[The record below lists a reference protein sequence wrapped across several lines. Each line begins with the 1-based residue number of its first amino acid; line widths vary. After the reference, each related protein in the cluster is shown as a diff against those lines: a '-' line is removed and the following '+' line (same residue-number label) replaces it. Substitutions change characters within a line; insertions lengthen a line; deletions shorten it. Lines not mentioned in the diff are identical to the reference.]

1 MLVSKEWYIC
11 MTYEVINDSVLDFST
26 QDLLCAIKEISII
39 LARFKTHKELVEFI
53 KSLDFEMGADTGT
66 MFRAVRNWKEYFSEE
81 KAYRFFQDVIKTLN
95 KDYST
100 VLETTK
106 QLFID
111 LIANNV
117 DKIKLFVERNGMN
130 IIHSV
135 FGSGCVF
142 DIYEAVNNAI
152 VNGLPFTVVEY
163 EVSEQASA
171 EFALMNLNR
180 SGNFG
185 VDIRIIDV
193 AFTVIVPITKLDI
206 VTCS

>member
-1 MLVSKEWYIC
+1 MIDGIVG
-11 MTYEVINDSVLDFST
+11 DSVLDFST

-39 LARFKTHKELVEFI
+39 LERFKTHKELVEFI
-53 KSLDFEMGADTGT
+53 KSLDFETGADTGT
-66 MFRAVRNWKEYFSEE
+66 GFRDVRNWKEWFSEE
-81 KAYRFFQDVIKTLN
+81 KAYRFFQDLIKTLD

-100 VLETTK
+100 VVETIK
-106 QLFID
+106 QSFID

-130 IIHSV
+130 IIQSV

-142 DIYEAVNNAI
+142 GIYEAVNNAI

-163 EVSEQASA
+163 DVSEQDSA

-185 VDIRIIDV
+185 VDVRIVDV

>member
-1 MLVSKEWYIC
+1 
-11 MTYEVINDSVLDFST
+11 MTDGIVGGSVLDFST

-39 LARFKTHKELVEFI
+39 LARFKNKEELVEFI

-66 MFRAVRNWKEYFSEE
+66 MFRAVRNWEEYFSEE
-81 KAYRFFQDVIKTLN
+81 KAYRFFQDVIKILD

-100 VLETTK
+100 VVEAIK
-106 QLFID
+106 QSFID
-111 LIANNV
+111 LIASNV
-117 DKIKLFVERNGMN
+117 DKIKIFVERNGMN

-163 EVSEQASA
+163 DVSEQDST

-185 VDIRIIDV
+185 VDVRIVDV

>member
-1 MLVSKEWYIC
+1 
-11 MTYEVINDSVLDFST
+11 MTDGIVGDSVLDFST

-39 LARFKTHKELVEFI
+39 LARFKTRKELVEFI
-53 KSLDFEMGADTGT
+53 KSLDFETGADTGT
-66 MFRAVRNWKEYFSEE
+66 MFRVVRNWKEYFSEE
-81 KAYRFFQDVIKTLN
+81 KAYRFFQDVIKALN
-95 KDYST
+95 QDYSI
-100 VLETTK
+100 VFETLK
-106 QLFID
+106 QSFID

-117 DKIKLFVERNGMN
+117 DKIKLFVERNGMH
-130 IIHSV
+130 IIQSV

-163 EVSEQASA
+163 DVSEQDSA

-185 VDIRIIDV
+185 VDVRIVDV

>member
-1 MLVSKEWYIC
+1 
-11 MTYEVINDSVLDFST
+11 MTDGIVGDSVLDFST

-39 LARFKTHKELVEFI
+39 LARFKNREELVEFI
-53 KSLDFEMGADTGT
+53 KSLDFETGADTGT
-66 MFRAVRNWKEYFSEE
+66 MFRAVRNWKECFSEE
-81 KAYRFFQDVIKTLN
+81 KAYRFFQDVIKTLD

-100 VLETTK
+100 VVEAIK
-106 QLFID
+106 QSFID
-111 LIANNV
+111 LIASNV

-130 IIHSV
+130 IIKSV

-152 VNGLPFTVVEY
+152 VNDLPFTVVEY
-163 EVSEQASA
+163 DVSEQDSA

-185 VDIRIIDV
+185 VDVRIVDV

>member
-1 MLVSKEWYIC
+1 MIDGIVG
-11 MTYEVINDSVLDFST
+11 DSVLDFST

-53 KSLDFEMGADTGT
+53 KSLDFETGAETGT
-66 MFRAVRNWKEYFSEE
+66 IFRAVRNWKECFSEE
-81 KAYRFFQDVIKTLN
+81 KAYRFFQDVIKVLN
-95 KDYST
+95 QDYSI
-100 VLETTK
+100 VVETLK
-106 QLFID
+106 QSFID

-130 IIHSV
+130 IIRSV

-152 VNGLPFTVVEY
+152 VNGLTFTVVEY
-163 EVSEQASA
+163 DASEQDSA

-185 VDIRIIDV
+185 VDVRIVDV

>member
-1 MLVSKEWYIC
+1 
-11 MTYEVINDSVLDFST
+11 MTYEIIDDSVLDFST
-26 QDLLCAIKEISII
+26 QDLICAIKEISTI

-53 KSLDFEMGADTGT
+53 KSLDFETGVDTGT
-66 MFRAVRNWKEYFSEE
+66 GFKAVRNWKECFSEE
-81 KAYRFFQDVIKTLN
+81 KAYRFFQDVIKTLD
-95 KDYST
+95 KDYDT
-100 VLETTK
+100 VVETIK
-106 QLFID
+106 QSFID
-111 LIANNV
+111 LIASNV
-117 DKIKLFVERNGMN
+117 DKIKIFVERNGMN
-130 IIHSV
+130 IIQSV

-152 VNGLPFTVVEY
+152 VNGFPFTVVEY
-163 EVSEQASA
+163 DVSEQDKA

-185 VDIRIIDV
+185 VDIRIVDA

>member
-1 MLVSKEWYIC
+1 
-11 MTYEVINDSVLDFST
+11 MTYEVIDDSVLDFST

-53 KSLDFEMGADTGT
+53 KSLDFETGAETGT
-66 MFRAVRNWKEYFSEE
+66 IFRAVRNWKEWFSEE
-81 KAYRFFQDVIKTLN
+81 KAYRFFQDVIKVLN
-95 KDYST
+95 KDYSI
-100 VLETTK
+100 VVETLK
-106 QLFID
+106 QSFID

-117 DKIKLFVERNGMN
+117 DKIKVFVERNGMN

-163 EVSEQASA
+163 DVSEQASA

-185 VDIRIIDV
+185 VDVRIVDV

>member
-1 MLVSKEWYIC
+1 
-11 MTYEVINDSVLDFST
+11 MTYEVIDDSVLDFST

-39 LARFKTHKELVEFI
+39 LEKFKNKEELVEFI
-53 KSLDFEMGADTGT
+53 ESLDFETGADTGT
-66 MFRAVRNWKEYFSEE
+66 GFKAVRNWKEWFSEE
-81 KAYRFFQDVIKTLN
+81 KAYRFFQDVIKALN
-95 KDYST
+95 QDYSI
-100 VLETTK
+100 VVETIK

-130 IIHSV
+130 IIQSV
-135 FGSGCVF
+135 FGSGCVL

-152 VNGLPFTVVEY
+152 VNGLSFTVVEY
-163 EVSEQASA
+163 DVSEQDKA

-185 VDIRIIDV
+185 VDVRIVDV

>member
-1 MLVSKEWYIC
+1 
-11 MTYEVINDSVLDFST
+11 MTDEIVGGSVLDFST

-39 LARFKTHKELVEFI
+39 LARFKNKEELVEFI

-95 KDYST
+95 NDYST

-117 DKIKLFVERNGMN
+117 DKIKLFVERNGIN
-130 IIHSV
+130 IIQSV

-152 VNGLPFTVVEY
+152 VNGFPFTVVEY
-163 EVSEQASA
+163 DVSEQDSV

-185 VDIRIIDV
+185 VDVRIVDV

>member
-1 MLVSKEWYIC
+1 
-11 MTYEVINDSVLDFST
+11 MTDGIVGDSVLDFST

-53 KSLDFEMGADTGT
+53 KSLDFETGAETGT
-66 MFRAVRNWKEYFSEE
+66 IFRAVRNWKECFSEE
-81 KAYRFFQDVIKTLN
+81 KAYRFFQDAIKVLN
-95 KDYST
+95 QDYSI
-100 VLETTK
+100 VVETLK
-106 QLFID
+106 QSFID

-117 DKIKLFVERNGMN
+117 DKIKLFVERNGMT
-130 IIHSV
+130 IIQSV
-135 FGSGCVF
+135 FGSGCVL

-163 EVSEQASA
+163 DVSEQDSA

-185 VDIRIIDV
+185 VDVRIVDV

>member
-1 MLVSKEWYIC
+1 
-11 MTYEVINDSVLDFST
+11 MTGVVIDDSVLDFST

-53 KSLDFEMGADTGT
+53 KSLDFETGAEAGT
-66 MFRAVRNWKEYFSEE
+66 IFRAVRNWKECFSEE
-81 KAYRFFQDVIKTLN
+81 KAYRFFQDVIKVLN
-95 KDYST
+95 QDYSI
-100 VLETTK
+100 VVETLK
-106 QLFID
+106 QSFID

-130 IIHSV
+130 IIQSV

-163 EVSEQASA
+163 DVSEQDSA

-185 VDIRIIDV
+185 VDVRIVDV

>member
-1 MLVSKEWYIC
+1 
-11 MTYEVINDSVLDFST
+11 MTDGIVGDYVLDFSA

-53 KSLDFEMGADTGT
+53 KSLDFETGAETGT
-66 MFRAVRNWKEYFSEE
+66 IFRAVRNWKECFSEE
-81 KAYRFFQDVIKTLN
+81 KAYRFFQDVIKALN
-95 KDYST
+95 QDYSI
-100 VLETTK
+100 VVETIK
-106 QLFID
+106 QSFID
-111 LIANNV
+111 LIASNV

-130 IIHSV
+130 IIQS
-135 FGSGCVF
+135 VF

-163 EVSEQASA
+163 DVSEEEQA

-185 VDIRIIDV
+185 VDVRIVDV

>member
-1 MLVSKEWYIC
+1 MIDGIVG
-11 MTYEVINDSVLDFST
+11 DSVLDFST

-53 KSLDFEMGADTGT
+53 KSLDFETGADTGT
-66 MFRAVRNWKEYFSEE
+66 VFRAVRDWKEYFSEE
-81 KAYRFFQDVIKTLN
+81 KAYRFFKDVIKVLN
-95 KDYST
+95 QDYSI
-100 VLETTK
+100 VVETLK
-106 QLFID
+106 QSFID

-152 VNGLPFTVVEY
+152 VNDLPFTVVEY
-163 EVSEQASA
+163 DVSEQDSA
-171 EFALMNLNR
+171 EFTLMNLNR

-185 VDIRIIDV
+185 VDVRIVDV

>member
-1 MLVSKEWYIC
+1 
-11 MTYEVINDSVLDFST
+11 MTDGIVGDSVLDFST

-53 KSLDFEMGADTGT
+53 KSLDFETGADTGT
-66 MFRAVRNWKEYFSEE
+66 GFKAVRNWKECFSEE
-81 KAYRFFQDVIKTLN
+81 KAYRFFQDVIKVLNQDYNIVVETL
-95 KDYST
+95 
-100 VLETTK
+100 K
-106 QLFID
+106 QSFID

-117 DKIKLFVERNGMN
+117 DKITLFVERNGMN
-130 IIHSV
+130 IIQSV

-142 DIYEAVNNAI
+142 NIYEAVNNAI
-152 VNGLPFTVVEY
+152 INCLPFTVVEY
-163 EVSEQASA
+163 DVSEQDSA

-185 VDIRIIDV
+185 VDVRIVDV

>member
-1 MLVSKEWYIC
+1 
-11 MTYEVINDSVLDFST
+11 MTDEIVGGSVLDFST

-39 LARFKTHKELVEFI
+39 LASFKTHKELVEFI
-53 KSLDFEMGADTGT
+53 KSLDFETGADTGT
-66 MFRAVRNWKEYFSEE
+66 GFKAVRNWKECFSEE
-81 KAYRFFQDVIKTLN
+81 KAYRFFQDLIKTLN

-100 VLETTK
+100 VVETTK
-106 QLFID
+106 QLFIG
-111 LIANNV
+111 LIVNNV
-117 DKIKLFVERNGMN
+117 DKIKLFVERNGMK
-130 IIHSV
+130 IIQSV

-152 VNGLPFTVVEY
+152 VNGLPFAVVEY
-163 EVSEQASA
+163 DISEQASA
-171 EFALMNLNR
+171 EFALMNINR

-185 VDIRIIDV
+185 VDVRIVDV

>member
-1 MLVSKEWYIC
+1 MIDGIVGG
-11 MTYEVINDSVLDFST
+11 SVLDFST

-39 LARFKTHKELVEFI
+39 LARFKNKEELVEFI
-53 KSLDFEMGADTGT
+53 KSLDFETGADTGT
-66 MFRAVRNWKEYFSEE
+66 MFRAVRNWKEDFSEE
-81 KAYRFFQDVIKTLN
+81 KAYRFFQDIIKTLN
-95 KDYST
+95 NDYST
-100 VLETTK
+100 VLETLK
-106 QLFID
+106 QSFID

-130 IIHSV
+130 IIQSV

-152 VNGLPFTVVEY
+152 VNGLPFIVVEY
-163 EVSEQASA
+163 DVSEQDFA
-171 EFALMNLNR
+171 EFALMNFNR

-185 VDIRIIDV
+185 VAVRIVDV

>member
-1 MLVSKEWYIC
+1 
-11 MTYEVINDSVLDFST
+11 MTYEVIDDSVLDFST

-39 LARFKTHKELVEFI
+39 LARFKNKEELVEFI
-53 KSLDFEMGADTGT
+53 KSLDFETGADTGT
-66 MFRAVRNWKEYFSEE
+66 GFKAVRNWKECFSEE
-81 KAYRFFQDVIKTLN
+81 KAYRFFQDVIKVLN
-95 KDYST
+95 QDYSI
-100 VLETTK
+100 VVETLK
-106 QLFID
+106 QSFID

-117 DKIKLFVERNGMN
+117 DKIKLFVERSGMN
-130 IIHSV
+130 IIQSV

-163 EVSEQASA
+163 DVSEQDSA

-185 VDIRIIDV
+185 VDVRIVDV

>member
-1 MLVSKEWYIC
+1 MIDEIVG
-11 MTYEVINDSVLDFST
+11 DSVLDFST

-39 LARFKTHKELVEFI
+39 LARFKNKEELVEFI

-66 MFRAVRNWKEYFSEE
+66 MFRAARNWKEYFSEK
-81 KAYRFFQDVIKTLN
+81 KAYRFFQDVIKALN
-95 KDYST
+95 QDYSI
-100 VLETTK
+100 VIETTK

-142 DIYEAVNNAI
+142 DIYEAVNNTI

-163 EVSEQASA
+163 DVSEQDSA

-185 VDIRIIDV
+185 VDVRIVDV
-193 AFTVIVPITKLDI
+193 AFTVIVPITKLNI

>member
-1 MLVSKEWYIC
+1 
-11 MTYEVINDSVLDFST
+11 MTDGIVGDSVLDFST

-39 LARFKTHKELVEFI
+39 LAKFKTHKELVEFI
-53 KSLDFEMGADTGT
+53 ESLDFETGVDTGT
-66 MFRAVRNWKEYFSEE
+66 GFKAVRNWKECFSEE
-81 KAYRFFQDVIKTLN
+81 KAYRFFQDLVKTLN

-111 LIANNV
+111 LIASNV
-117 DKIKLFVERNGMN
+117 DKIKLFVEKNGMA
-130 IIHSV
+130 IIQSV
-135 FGSGCVF
+135 FGSGCVL

-163 EVSEQASA
+163 DVSEQDSA
-171 EFALMNLNR
+171 EFALMNINR

-206 VTCS
+206 VKCS

>member
-1 MLVSKEWYIC
+1 
-11 MTYEVINDSVLDFST
+11 MTYEVIDDSVLDFST

-39 LARFKTHKELVEFI
+39 LARFKNKEELVEFI
-53 KSLDFEMGADTGT
+53 KSLDFETGADTGT
-66 MFRAVRNWKEYFSEE
+66 MFRAVRNWKECFSEE
-81 KAYRFFQDVIKTLN
+81 KAYRFFQDVINVLN
-95 KDYST
+95 QDYSI
-100 VLETTK
+100 VVETLK
-106 QLFID
+106 QSFID

-130 IIHSV
+130 IIQSV

-152 VNGLPFTVVEY
+152 VNGFHFTVVEY
-163 EVSEQASA
+163 DVSEQDKA

-185 VDIRIIDV
+185 VDVRIVDV

-206 VTCS
+206 ITCS

>member
-1 MLVSKEWYIC
+1 
-11 MTYEVINDSVLDFST
+11 MTDGIVGGSVLDFST

-53 KSLDFEMGADTGT
+53 KSLDFETGADTGT
-66 MFRAVRNWKEYFSEE
+66 GFKAVRNWKECFSEE
-81 KAYRFFQDVIKTLN
+81 KAYRFFQDLIKTLN

-100 VLETTK
+100 VVETTK

-130 IIHSV
+130 IIQSV

-152 VNGLPFTVVEY
+152 VNGFHFTVVEY
-163 EVSEQASA
+163 DVSEQDSA

-185 VDIRIIDV
+185 VDVRIVDV

>member
-1 MLVSKEWYIC
+1 
-11 MTYEVINDSVLDFST
+11 MTDGIVGDSVLDFST

-53 KSLDFEMGADTGT
+53 KSLDFETGADTGT

-95 KDYST
+95 NDYST

-130 IIHSV
+130 IIQSV

-152 VNGLPFTVVEY
+152 VNGLTFTVVEY
-163 EVSEQASA
+163 DVSEQDSA

-185 VDIRIIDV
+185 VDVRIVDI

>member
-1 MLVSKEWYIC
+1 MLVSEERLIC
-11 MTYEVINDSVLDFST
+11 MIYEVIDDSVLDFST

-39 LARFKTHKELVEFI
+39 LARFKKQEELVEFI
-53 KSLDFEMGADTGT
+53 KSLDIETGADTGT
-66 MFRAVRNWKEYFSEE
+66 MFRAVRDWKEYFSEE
-81 KAYRFFQDVIKTLN
+81 KAYRFFQDVIKALN
-95 KDYST
+95 QDYSI
-100 VLETTK
+100 VVETLK
-106 QLFID
+106 QSFID

-117 DKIKLFVERNGMN
+117 DKIKLFVDRNGMN
-130 IIHSV
+130 IIQSV

-163 EVSEQASA
+163 DVSEQDSA

-185 VDIRIIDV
+185 VDVRIVDV
-193 AFTVIVPITKLDI
+193 VFTVIVPITKLDI
-206 VTCS
+206 ITCS

>member
-1 MLVSKEWYIC
+1 
-11 MTYEVINDSVLDFST
+11 MTYEVIDDSVLDFST
-26 QDLLCAIKEISII
+26 QDLLCAIKEIIII
-39 LARFKTHKELVEFI
+39 LARFKKQEELVEFI
-53 KSLDFEMGADTGT
+53 KSLDFETGADTGT
-66 MFRAVRNWKEYFSEE
+66 RFRAVRNWKEYFSEE
-81 KAYRFFQDVIKTLN
+81 KAYRFFQDVIKVLN
-95 KDYST
+95 QDYSI
-100 VLETTK
+100 VVETLK
-106 QLFID
+106 QSFID

-130 IIHSV
+130 IIQSV

-152 VNGLPFTVVEY
+152 VNGLHFTVVEY
-163 EVSEQASA
+163 DVSEQDSA

-185 VDIRIIDV
+185 VDVRIVDV

>member
-1 MLVSKEWYIC
+1 MIDGIVG
-11 MTYEVINDSVLDFST
+11 DSVLDFST

-53 KSLDFEMGADTGT
+53 KSLDFETGVGTGT
-66 MFRAVRNWKEYFSEE
+66 GFKAVRNWKECFSEE
-81 KAYRFFQDVIKTLN
+81 KAYKFFQNVIKALN
-95 KDYST
+95 QDYSI
-100 VLETTK
+100 VVETLK
-106 QLFID
+106 QSFID
-111 LIANNV
+111 LIASNV
-117 DKIKLFVERNGMN
+117 DKIKLFVERNGMI

-135 FGSGCVF
+135 FGSGCVL

-163 EVSEQASA
+163 DISEQASA
-171 EFALMNLNR
+171 EFTLMNINR

-185 VDIRIIDV
+185 VDIRIVDV

-206 VTCS
+206 VKCS

>member
-1 MLVSKEWYIC
+1 
-11 MTYEVINDSVLDFST
+11 MTDGIVGDSVLDFST

-53 KSLDFEMGADTGT
+53 KSLDFETGAETGT
-66 MFRAVRNWKEYFSEE
+66 IFRAVRNWKECFSEE
-81 KAYRFFQDVIKTLN
+81 KAYRFFQDVIKVLN
-95 KDYST
+95 QDYSI
-100 VLETTK
+100 VVETLK
-106 QLFID
+106 QSFID
-111 LIANNV
+111 IIANNV

-130 IIHSV
+130 IIQSV

-152 VNGLPFTVVEY
+152 VNGFPFTVVEY
-163 EVSEQASA
+163 DVSEQDSA

-185 VDIRIIDV
+185 VDVRIVDV